1 MVVHIFSK
9 LVKVCTCVV
18 GTVPR
23 FRNHFATYAP
33 MMGEGGSEVHFPI
46 FFKNMPI
53 CRFTHFAHFS
63 KFSNLCANV
72 HFGEHHILL
81 RISHKNLIWPHF
93 PILAD
98 KFFSLISS
106 YFLLFLKTIIN
117 FFSGDKKRNYAD
129 YRFCV
134 FLRNLWIWRIC
145 RFIW

>member
-1 MVVHIFSK
+1 
-9 LVKVCTCVV
+9 
-18 GTVPR
+18 
-23 FRNHFATYAP
+23 
-33 MMGEGGSEVHFPI
+33 
-46 FFKNMPI
+46 MPI

-72 HFGEHHILL
+72 HFGEHHIFL

-117 FFSGDKKRNYAD
+117 FLVVTKNVITLIIVFACFYEICEFGAFAD
-129 YRFCV
+129 LSDNHDLLLKMRIFKFCQ
-134 FLRNLWIWRIC
+134 LWAQLSVCSI
-145 RFIW
+145 